1 MARWNLSSWLSHSVT
16 QQPYVPATPAA
27 VRGQVYVQ
35 ELPARFN
42 ADVDMQLRFGSGIAY
57 RASRVLHEFVRS
69 SDVRALRAQDANAI
83 WVPLY
88 TGFVGRRRI
97 LNHASKLHEVDAE
110 KSRDT
115 YARTHSHT
123 PVSPTSHTPS
133 GGRRASTPAAL
144 AIEASR
150 SYLCRRNGSRALLP
164 VRLERQGPIRLCH
177 GLDVRGHQ
185 NLRPGLRARRAR
197 HRDGERALHKLLLLP
212 RARPG
217 HPTLGQRREVHG
229 TGASASPRRRV
240 FVEVATPLF
249 LGATKRTC
257 KLSRRPKPVGLAPPQ
272 RPPPH
277 LAARGV
283 HRFGSLV
290 PSMVAPRS
298 SRRTNGCALCTRA
311 RSPHRCEG
319 GQRPSRAAE
328 AARQAGWSRQEG
340 VGQASRVPLGA
351 SRVGA

>member
-42 ADVDMQLRFGSGIAY
+42 ADVDTQLRFGSGIAY

-212 RARPG
+212 RARSG
-217 HPTLGQRREVHG
+217 HPTLDQRREVHG

-340 VGQASRVPLGA
+340 VGHASRVPLGA